1 MDNMHF
7 YIVIIMLLENSGIKL
22 SLPELKIVYFIFIIL
37 LTCLINIEFT
47 STSNNKNNSAQDS
60 MFWFVN

>member
-1 MDNMHF
+1 MDTMHF

-37 LTCLINIEFT
+37 LTCLIEFT